1 MTLANLIK
9 NVDTWLDCLVDES
22 EEGVE
27 GVEVGHGCEEEGG
40 QVAEVGQRGHAQKE
54 GLRRP

>member
-1 MTLANLIK
+1 MANLIK
-9 NVDTWLDCLVDES
+9 NVDTWLDCLVDEG